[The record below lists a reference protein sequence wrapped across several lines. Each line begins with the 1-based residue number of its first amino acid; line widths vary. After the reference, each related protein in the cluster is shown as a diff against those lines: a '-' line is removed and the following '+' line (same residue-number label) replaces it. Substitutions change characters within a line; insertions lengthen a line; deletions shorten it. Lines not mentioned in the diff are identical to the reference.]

1 MGVASRLFRVLTT
14 ESMSALLLLS
24 AVAITQAKNPCEGM
38 RFDDCRIEED
48 MIIDRFDF
56 NADQCEA
63 SCKLSDTCTYWRHYE
78 YESDS
83 QDVLPCLHMISDYRQ
98 DCFSFAGPVDGDID
112 SCLNTFSYTC
122 TAYFEDVCQFNGT
135 RLGPEQ
141 EPKPHQISSKYECQ
155 DWAIIAESNGAAYFF
170 YDGDTEECQLFSSME
185 PSCRAIGGPETAPP
199 LDQCDWAP
207 VFEIGPQLTLEQ
219 DSLITTLDTF
229 PREWAVEFDFLPTSF
244 DQAAFV
250 DRNYANVIHMT
261 IDGNLGYNTGFRIP
275 AVYCNSKRKILHICT
290 DIICKN
296 FPLPPVDQWTNIR
309 ISQEQMAT
317 ENHLT
322 SEFLNI
328 IFIDQEEKFR
338 TVNPTPVDYQDV
350 KVYAADP
357 WYSAQQG
364 YIRNLSINVKRF

>member
-122 TAYFEDVCQFNGT
+122 TAYFEDVCHFNGT
-135 RLGPEQ
+135 RLEDQ
-141 EPKPHQISSKYECQ
+141 EPKPHDISSIRECQ
-155 DWAIIAESNGAAYFF
+155 EWARIAESMGAAYFF

-185 PSCRAIGGPETAPP
+185 PSCSAIGGPETAPP
-199 LDQCDWAP
+199 LDQCKGSYPLGCSGDKCVEECGPGWEKYGNRCYLWSIDKKTWAEAEDFCKTEGGHLASVSSSAIRDYVKQGSEKNNLDNVWTGGNDIDEEGTWKWTDCTP
-207 VFEIGPQLTLEQ
+207 WEFTSWASGEPNNMGNVQDCLRQSGRINSNWDDYSCSNTIG
-219 DSLITTLDTF
+219 
-229 PREWAVEFDFLPTSF
+229 
-244 DQAAFV
+244 FV
-250 DRNYANVIHMT
+250 
-261 IDGNLGYNTGFRIP
+261 
-275 AVYCNSKRKILHICT
+275 CNKMIC
-290 DIICKN
+290 
-296 FPLPPVDQWTNIR
+296 
-309 ISQEQMAT
+309 
-317 ENHLT
+317 
-322 SEFLNI
+322 
-328 IFIDQEEKFR
+328 
-338 TVNPTPVDYQDV
+338 
-350 KVYAADP
+350 
-357 WYSAQQG
+357 
-364 YIRNLSINVKRF
+364 